1 MTFFIKIKGK
11 GLEKKMGLFFFDNSS
26 ATNGFNI

>member
-11 GLEKKMGLFFFDNSS
+11 GLEKKMGLFFDNSS